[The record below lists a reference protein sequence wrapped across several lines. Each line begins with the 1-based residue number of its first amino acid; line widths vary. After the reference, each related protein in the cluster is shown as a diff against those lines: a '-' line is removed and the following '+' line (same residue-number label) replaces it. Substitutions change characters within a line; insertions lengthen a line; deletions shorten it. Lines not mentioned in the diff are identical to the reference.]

1 MIAAIQNKRKILND
15 PVYGFINIPDD
26 IIFDLI
32 EHPWFQR
39 LRRIKQMGLS
49 HLIYPGALHTR
60 FHHSI
65 GAMHLANQT
74 VQSLRLKGNVI
85 NDNELTGLCIA
96 MLLHDLGHGP
106 YSHNLERVIIPAISH
121 EKISLMGIECLN
133 KQFHGKLDTGLNI
146 YKNSYP
152 KHWLSQLVSGQLD
165 LDRLDYLRRDSF
177 YTGVSEGVISVERI
191 IKMLNIVDDNIVVE
205 EKGIYSIEKFIVAR
219 RLMYWQV
226 YLHKTVLAAETMLT
240 NTIRRARFLMS
251 QNVSLP
257 CSPVLQLFLSHS
269 YTQEDFDNQPELLE
283 QFMTLDDIDV
293 FSAIK
298 QWQQSHDT
306 VLQLLSSSLTDR
318 KLFRI
323 IMRPEPF
330 SQKTID
336 YITEKTMQEFNI
348 SKEESQFLITNS
360 EVINNAFSPKSPQ
373 IRIIR
378 KSGVVCNITDI
389 SEHLNQEMHIM
400 GTVKHFLCFP
410 KSIQTP
416 KDYEL

>member
-1 MIAAIQNKRKILND
+1 MSAAIQNKRKILND
-15 PVYGFINIPDD
+15 PIYGFINIPDD
-26 IIFDLI
+26 IVFDLI

-74 VQSLRLKGNVI
+74 VQSLRLKGNTI

-106 YSHNLERVIIPAISH
+106 YSHNLEGVIIPAMSH
-121 EKISLMGIECLN
+121 EKISLMGIEYLN
-133 KQFHGKLDTGLNI
+133 KQFNGKLDTGLSI
-146 YKNSYP
+146 YKNSYS
-152 KHWLSQLVSGQLD
+152 KHWLAQLVSGQLD

-177 YTGVSEGVISVERI
+177 YTGVSEGVISVDRI
-191 IKMLNIVDDNIVVE
+191 IKMLNIADDNIVVE
-205 EKGIYSIEKFIVAR
+205 EKGIYSIENFIVAR

-240 NTIRRARFLMS
+240 NTIKRARFLIAKE
-251 QNVSLP
+251 NALP
-257 CSPVLQLFLSHS
+257 CSPVMQLFLTHS
-269 YTQEDFDNQPELLE
+269 YTQENFDSQPELLE
-283 QFMTLDDIDV
+283 QFMTLDDFDI
-293 FSAIK
+293 FFAIK
-298 QWQQSHDT
+298 QWQNSQDT
-306 VLQLLSSSLTDR
+306 VLQMLSSSLTNR
-318 KLFRI
+318 KLFRV

-330 SQKTID
+330 SQEIID
-336 YITEKTMQEFNI
+336 YITKQTMEAFTI
-348 SKEESQFLITNS
+348 SKEEAQFLITNS
-360 EVINNAFSPKSPQ
+360 EVVNNAFSPKNPQ

-389 SEHLNQEMHIM
+389 SERINQEMHTI
-400 GTVKHFLCFP
+400 GTVKYFLCFP
-410 KSIQTP
+410 KLIQTP
-416 KDYEL
+416 KDYGL

>member
-1 MIAAIQNKRKILND
+1 MSAAIQNKRKILND

-74 VQSLRLKGNVI
+74 VQSLRFKGNII

-121 EKISLMGIECLN
+121 EKISLMGMESLN
-133 KQFHGKLDTGLNI
+133 KQFHGKLNTGLNI
-146 YKNSYP
+146 YKNSYS
-152 KHWLSQLVSGQLD
+152 KQWLSQLVSGQLD
-165 LDRLDYLRRDSF
+165 LDRLDYLCRDSF

-226 YLHKTVLAAETMLT
+226 YLHKTVLAAETMLI
-240 NTIRRARFLMS
+240 NTIKRARFLMS
-251 QNVSLP
+251 QHVSLP
-257 CSPVLQLFLSHS
+257 CSPVFQLFLTHS
-269 YTQEDFDNQPELLE
+269 YTQENFDNQPELLE
-283 QFMTLDDIDV
+283 QFMTLDDVDV
-293 FSAIK
+293 FAAIK
-298 QWQQSHDT
+298 QWQSSHDT
-306 VLQLLSSSLTDR
+306 VLQLLSSSLTNR

-330 SQKTID
+330 SPETID
-336 YITEKTMQEFNI
+336 YITAQTMQEYNT
-348 SKEESQFLITNS
+348 SREEAQFLITAS
-360 EVINNAFSPKSPQ
+360 EVVNNAFSPKSPQ

-389 SEHLNQEMHIM
+389 SEHLNQEMHTI

-410 KSIQTP
+410 KSVEIP
-416 KDYEL
+416 KDYGL